1 MAAFFPSPYAAAVV
15 KLKKMKSK
23 VILNFE
29 KVDITRSLLS
39 YTFGKLYYWFFFL
52 SSLFFFV
59 FFLLYFLL
67 SFAHEHTVYKDTRR
81 LNVDQRSRCTLADLK
96 FIKMEPQLINFGT
109 ISNRFDSKI
118 NIYAAEL
125 SYLVLRMRIAISY
138 SLANCRF

>member
-1 MAAFFPSPYAAAVV
+1 LPSAHGSFFPSPYAAAVV
-15 KLKKMKSK
+15 KLKKKKSK

-39 YTFGKLYYWFFFL
+39 VYIRQAILLILLSITFRFRF
-52 SSLFFFV
+52 

-109 ISNRFDSKI
+109 ISNRFDSILKSI
-118 NIYAAEL
+118 FMQLN
-125 SYLVLRMRIAISY
+125 
-138 SLANCRF
+138 